1 MNNKGKFMNINN
13 SNLNHDILLNNK
25 WKQYFNW
32 TLIYPAFFIIGYILL
47 IAMIIVSNW
56 NSLNAPD
63 GLIVALGSSLTLI
76 LIFPILFIGYSI
88 WFFFASDKL
97 FQLLYM
103 DRKLSNIFNI
113 GSFLL
118 LPGLSMLVTP
128 IILWIKI
135 KDYWN
140 ERGTI
145 SSWRGV
151 LK

>member
-1 MNNKGKFMNINN
+1 MNIN
-13 SNLNHDILLNNK
+13 SNLHHDSLLNNK

-32 TLIYPAFFIIGYILL
+32 TLIYPVFFIIGYIIL
-47 IAMIIVSNW
+47 IAMVILSNW
-56 NSLNAPD
+56 NSINSPD
-63 GLIVALGSSLTLI
+63 GFIVALGSSLTLI

-97 FQLLYM
+97 FQLLHM
-103 DRKLSNIFNI
+103 DRMLSNIFNI
-113 GSFLL
+113 GSFFL
-118 LPGLSMLVTP
+118 LPGLSLLITP

-140 ERGTI
+140 EKGMI